1 MTSYH
6 LPVMI
11 DDKIEPIS
19 DETRTLRRSNLVPRS
34 NVWDDEKGFFV
45 QLALPGW
52 QAIQVEVTNL
62 MLTVTGREFGGTA
75 KFSRIFQLP
84 NFADYTR
91 GRAAYRDGLL
101 TVSFPKREEA
111 KPRRILVEVAQ

>member
-1 MTSYH
+1 MTSY
-6 LPVMI
+6 LPVMV
-11 DDKIEPIS
+11 DDHVEPTW

-34 NVWDDEKGFFV
+34 NVWDDEKGFYV

-62 MLTVTGREFGGTA
+62 LLTVKGREFAGTA
-75 KFSRIFQLP
+75 QFSRVFQLP

-91 GRAAYRDGLL
+91 GRAAYRNGLL